1 MSEQKWVKPVRF
13 APKGH
18 KFFMQDGG
26 VCVADDSGDTPDQT
40 DDGPLW
46 VDVTRPASVGTYVR
60 LPRVSLPVT
69 KPGDDHEY
77 YVGVTVECLRGLLA
91 VLPLQVIFREGVQ
104 SMFDALRAI
113 DRLRARPSLGSLL
126 KVVGVFGGETLY
138 EWAAPPAPPAPDSES
153 YWLTEPLA
161 KQVLG
166 VSSQTLEDW
175 RCKGRIKYRFDFDG
189 APEYKLSAALP
200 TPGVAQEAG
209 PRGSVGPRPPAV
221 ERAAPAAPPAPDS
234 KPVWLSK
241 RLAMEVLGVSGQTL
255 YDWRRK
261 GRIKY
266 VFNKATRTYE
276 YEVSTAPKRY
286 SRK

>member
-18 KFFMQDGG
+18 KFFVQDGG
-26 VCVADDSGDTPDQT
+26 VCIADDSGDTPDQT

-46 VDVTRPASVGTYVR
+46 VDVTRPVTVGTYVR

-69 KPGDDHEY
+69 KPGDDFEY
-77 YVGVTVECLRGLLA
+77 YCGVTVQCLRGLLA
-91 VLPLQVIFREGVQ
+91 VLPLQVIFLDRLQ
-104 SMFDALRAI
+104 SMFDALRDI
-113 DRLRARPSLGSLL
+113 DRLRARPSLGSHQRVAL
-126 KVVGVFGGETLY
+126 
-138 EWAAPPAPPAPDSES
+138 PASASPVRPASVCEG
-153 YWLTEPLA
+153 YWLTEQLT
-161 KQVLG
+161 KEVLG
-166 VSSQTLEDW
+166 VSSETLEDW
-175 RCKGRIKYRFDFDG
+175 RREGRIKYRFDFDG
-189 APEYKLSAALP
+189 APEYKVSPALP
-200 TPGVAQEAG
+200 APGVTQEAG
-209 PRGSVGPRPPAV
+209 PRGTLTSASPAV
-221 ERAAPAAPPAPDS
+221 ERATPPAPSAPDS

-241 RLAMEVLGVSGQTL
+241 RLAMEVLGVSGGTL